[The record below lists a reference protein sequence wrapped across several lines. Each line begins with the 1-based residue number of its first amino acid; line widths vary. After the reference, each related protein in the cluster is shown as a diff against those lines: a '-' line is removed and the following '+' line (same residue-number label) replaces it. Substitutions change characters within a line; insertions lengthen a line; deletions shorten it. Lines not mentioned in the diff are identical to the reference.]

1 MSPYIK
7 KPATNLGENSSVY
20 LQVTNQIQPLQQT
33 EQKK

>member
-1 MSPYIK
+1 MSPYTK